1 MKEKKEKYLE
11 EERRTEPLNFFEKIL
26 KTLFY

>member
-11 EERRTEPLNFFEKIL
+11 EERRTEPLNFFEKNL
-26 KTLFY
+26 KTQFY